1 MVWFLCWKSL
11 ELTKKKNQKS
21 EEEQKTSGTN
31 TGLVYKSHL
40 VSLYTSNEQLKFKI
54 RNTMPFSLPQKEK
67 YIGTDLTKYVQ
78 DLCEEKYRTLMELI
92 KGNLNK
98 WEDNPGIGK
107 LNIVNMSVLSN
118 LICKFSAIPSTILI
132 SYFVDINKFWVDME
146 RQKSQ

>member
-1 MVWFLCWKSL
+1 MISMLKIPRIDQ
-11 ELTKKKNQKS
+11 KKKKKS
-21 EEEQKTSGTN
+21 EEEEQKTSGTN
-31 TGLVYKSHL
+31 TGLIYKSHL

-78 DLCEEKYRTLMELI
+78 ALCEEKYRTLMELT

-118 LICKFSAIPSTILI
+118 WICKFSAIPSTILI
-132 SYFVDINKFWVDME
+132 SYFLDINKF
-146 RQKSQ
+146 